1 MVGLGL
7 GVSFFGY
14 WVLYYG
20 ITQVQGGN
28 WGFLDLGLPSRASKL
43 ASIPTDG
50 GGTTGAA
57 ADTGGAT
64 AAADLNEHGLPGGG
78 AITIKNRAGKK
89 IGNYSTTPIH

>member
-28 WGFLDLGLPSRASKL
+28 WGFLDLGLPSRAGKL

-50 GGTTGAA
+50 PSSQGS
-57 ADTGGAT
+57 DTGGT
-64 AAADLNEHGLPGGG
+64 KAAAMLNQHGLPGGG
-78 AITIKNRAGKK
+78 AITVKNRAGKIVGK
-89 IGNYSTTPIH
+89 YGPPPIH